1 MNDYGTSK
9 RMEVHDWCYN
19 INYLAYKSKD
29 DFGNPRI
36 NLLQY
41 AGTYEL
47 KEAQLK

>member
-1 MNDYGTSK
+1 MNGHGK
-9 RMEVHDWCYN
+9 RMELHDWRYN
-19 INYLAYKSKD
+19 KNYLAYKSKD

-36 NLLQY
+36 NFLPY